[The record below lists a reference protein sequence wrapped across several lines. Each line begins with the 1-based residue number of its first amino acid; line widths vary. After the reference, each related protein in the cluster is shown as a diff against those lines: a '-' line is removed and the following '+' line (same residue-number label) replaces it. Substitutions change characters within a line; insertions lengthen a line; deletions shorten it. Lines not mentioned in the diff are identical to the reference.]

1 MHESYGNPDELHVTD
16 LGLNTDPHF
25 FLFFSERANFYYLE
39 GERYALLCGNR
50 TDAR

>member
-1 MHESYGNPDELHVTD
+1 MHKSYGNPNELHVTD
-16 LGLNTDPHF
+16 LGLNTGPHF
-25 FLFFSERANFYYLE
+25 FLIFSERANFYYLE